1 MQIREHIQQE
11 EGHITLIMITVI
23 RVISTPQ
30 RKILVTQI
38 ASYEVIIIIIIIIG
52 FLDHTQW

>member
-38 ASYEVIIIIIIIIG
+38 ASYEVIIIIIIIG